1 MLLVRHN
8 IVANTDNCIQDDTNI
23 LNALPC
29 VDAVDHYSAKLCSE
43 ISVIR
48 KYDLLYEKPSY
59 SDHDYCD
66 VPNRITFSS
75 YKEAAV
81 AYMAGYVVW
90 YPESSPTTIHRLES
104 SPTGKFA
111 AWKIHRSAIRR
122 KENSP
127 ILQLIADDLFIKN
140 HETWKTFTH

>member
-1 MLLVRHN
+1 MLYKTHDEY
-8 IVANTDNCIQDDTNI
+8 TD
-23 LNALPC
+23 
-29 VDAVDHYSAKLCSE
+29 
-43 ISVIR
+43 ISVSG
-48 KYDLLYEKPSY
+48 KFTDCNSL
-59 SDHDYCD
+59 
-66 VPNRITFSS
+66 T
-75 YKEAAV
+75 
-81 AYMAGYVVW
+81 
-90 YPESSPTTIHRLES
+90 ESSPTTIHRLES